1 MEPDAMSVRL
11 HLRRIRVIAVVVDL
25 VEKLVVEVADT
36 RRVVRCSWCG
46 FKTTRIHDSRRL
58 RVRDLAAHGRPT
70 TLVWVR
76 RRFSCGECSERSW
89 EDHPEILVGRRTHV
103 TRRLARQLVRDV
115 NAMSIREVARRHDLP
130 WHFIMALTRDWSDR
144 VAEERRRRRC
154 RVLLIDETSL
164 RRGHRYVTVL
174 INGDTGQTLGIVAH
188 RNQAALSGFLLAQ
201 GHRWLRGV
209 KVVVSDGSGSYRS
222 AIAQHLGHATHV
234 LDRFHV
240 ARWFA
245 AGMIEVRRRIQ
256 RIAPQGSRPA
266 FKPAIFRSRYLQL
279 TRLDHLSDDRIEALG
294 RVLADRPELEA
305 AWRMLQHL
313 YGIHLAED
321 SDEANQALG
330 AFIDIWNDTPL
341 VEFDR
346 LVETLLEWG
355 DEIFAF
361 HDTDRINNGRIEGTN
376 NRLGVLK
383 RVAYGFLNVSNFA
396 ARALLLTP
404 GMATSP

>member
-188 RNQAALSGFLLAQ
+188 RNRAALSGFLLAQ

-266 FKPAIFRSRYLQL
+266 FKPAIFGPGICSSPASTTCL
-279 TRLDHLSDDRIEALG
+279 TTASKPWGGSWPTGPNWKRPGGCSSTSTASTSPKTQTRPTRRLG
-294 RVLADRPELEA
+294 RSSTFGVNSTRFVGQRSCL
-305 AWRMLQHL
+305 
-313 YGIHLAED
+313 
-321 SDEANQALG
+321 
-330 AFIDIWNDTPL
+330 
-341 VEFDR
+341 
-346 LVETLLEWG
+346 
-355 DEIFAF
+355 F
-361 HDTDRINNGRIEGTN
+361 H
-376 NRLGVLK
+376 
-383 RVAYGFLNVSNFA
+383 A
-396 ARALLLTP
+396 
-404 GMATSP
+404 ATSPWVEVNASRGVLWPWRWMSHSLL